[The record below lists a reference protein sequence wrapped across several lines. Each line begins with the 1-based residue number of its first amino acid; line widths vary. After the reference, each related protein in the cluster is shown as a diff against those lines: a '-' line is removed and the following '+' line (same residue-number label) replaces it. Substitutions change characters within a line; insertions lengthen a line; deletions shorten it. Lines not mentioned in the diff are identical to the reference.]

1 MGTWDWDVPA
11 AAIWWDERMHALFG
25 LAPGAFKG
33 SYEDFLGL
41 IHEEDRERIRNE
53 FARAIEART
62 ALDTEFQVAWPS
74 DGSEHVVRIRS
85 RVHCDEN
92 AELLR
97 IVGVAWDITE
107 RRQTELALAKER
119 NLLTT
124 LMENVPYVIYFKDL
138 DSRFIAVNR
147 AYAERHGFKNPADL
161 IGKSDR
167 DLFSSEHAEA
177 ALADER
183 KIIRTGK
190 PIVDYEEKE
199 TWPDRE
205 DTWVSTTK
213 MPLRDAQGHMIGT
226 FGISRDITERRQTEL
241 ALAKERNLLTTL
253 MENVPY
259 VIYFKDLDSRFIA
272 VNRAYAEWHG
282 FKNPADLIGK
292 SDRDLFSSEHAEAAL
307 ADERK
312 IIRTGKP
319 IVDYEE
325 KETWPDREDTWV
337 STTKMPLRDAQGHM
351 IGTFGISRDITEKKR
366 AAEKLAQ
373 LTEELRAKNKSLEQD
388 LEMARELQSALL
400 PQRFPNFPHHA
411 TEQDS
416 AVRFYPFFRPS
427 MIVSGDFFDVLDI
440 SDDKAGLFICDVMG
454 HGVRAALVAAIVRSV
469 VSELRA
475 LWTKP
480 GELLV
485 AINRALLGAFR
496 NSDITLFAS
505 AFYVVADLAKGQ
517 LRYANAGHPYPLH
530 LTRSANGS
538 TATASLFMGA
548 RPGPAL
554 GLFDGAKYE
563 TFRCKL
569 SSRDVVL
576 LFTDGLFEVEGSGGQ
591 LYDYQKLSRAVGD
604 RTELPVMELCRS
616 LIDEVQ
622 QFSATQEFND
632 DVCLVAMDIDRLK
645 PLLLYASTKP
655 NPE

>member
-1 MGTWDWDVPA
+1 MSKALSSSEQDRLNLALSSAEMGTWDWDVPA
-11 AAIWWDERMHALFG
+11 DAIWWDERMHALFG
-25 LAPGAFKG
+25 LAPGTFKG
-33 SYEDFLGL
+33 SYEAFLGS
-41 IHEEDRERIRNE
+41 IHEEDRERIRGE
-53 FARAIEART
+53 FAGAIAART
-62 ALDTEFQVAWPS
+62 ALDTEFLVAWPS
-74 DGSEHVVRIRS
+74 DQSQHVVRIRS

-92 AELLR
+92 AEILR

-124 LMENVPYVIYFKDL
+124 LMENLPHRIYFKDL
-138 DSRFIAVNR
+138 DSSFIAVSR
-147 AYAERHGFKNPADL
+147 ACAEWHGFTNSADM

-167 DLFSSEHAEA
+167 ELFSSEHAEA

-183 KIIRTGK
+183 EIIRTGK

-199 TWPDRE
+199 KRLDRE
-205 DTWVSTTK
+205 DTWSSTTK
-213 MPLRDAQGHMIGT
+213 MPLRDAQGHIIGT
-226 FGISRDITERRQTEL
+226 FGIS
-241 ALAKERNLLTTL
+241 
-253 MENVPY
+253 
-259 VIYFKDLDSRFIA
+259 
-272 VNRAYAEWHG
+272 H
-282 FKNPADLIGK
+282 
-292 SDRDLFSSEHAEAAL
+292 
-307 ADERK
+307 
-312 IIRTGKP
+312 
-319 IVDYEE
+319 
-325 KETWPDREDTWV
+325 
-337 STTKMPLRDAQGHM
+337 
-351 IGTFGISRDITEKKR
+351 DITEKKL
-366 AAEKLAQ
+366 AAEKLAK
-373 LTEELRAKNKSLEQD
+373 LAEELRAKNESLEQD
-388 LEMARELQSALL
+388 LEMARELQCALM

-411 TEQDS
+411 AEQDS

-440 SDDKAGLFICDVMG
+440 ADDKAGLFICDVMG

-469 VSELRA
+469 VSEMRP

-485 AINRALLGAFR
+485 AINRAMLGAFR

-505 AFYVVADLAKGQ
+505 AFYVVADLTKGQ
-517 LRYANAGHPYPLH
+517 LRYANAGHPNPLH

-538 TATASLFMGA
+538 AATASPLMGA

-576 LFTDGLFEVEGSGGQ
+576 LFTDGLFEVEGFGGE

-604 RTELPVMELCRS
+604 RTELPAVELCRS

-632 DVCLVAMDIDRLK
+632 DVCLVAMDIDRVQ
-645 PLLLYASTKP
+645 PR
-655 NPE
+655 

>member
-1 MGTWDWDVPA
+1 MSKALCNSEQDRLNLALSSAEMGTWDWDVPA

-25 LAPGAFKG
+25 LAPGTFNG
-33 SYEDFLGL
+33 SYEDFLSL
-41 IHEEDRERIRNE
+41 IHEGDRERIRGE
-53 FARAIEART
+53 FARAIAARA

-74 DGSEHVVRIRS
+74 DQSEHVVRIRS

-119 NLLTT
+119 SLLMTI
-124 LMENVPYVIYFKDL
+124 MENLPDHIYFKDL
-138 DSRFIAVNR
+138 DSRFIAASR
-147 AYAERHGFKNPADL
+147 ACAEWQGFKNPAE
-161 IGKSDR
+161 IIAKSDR
-167 DLFSSEHAEA
+167 DLFSKEHAEA

-183 KIIRTGK
+183 EIIRTGK

-213 MPLRDAQGHMIGT
+213 MPLRDAEGHI
-226 FGISRDITERRQTEL
+226 
-241 ALAKERNLLTTL
+241 
-253 MENVPY
+253 
-259 VIYFKDLDSRFIA
+259 
-272 VNRAYAEWHG
+272 
-282 FKNPADLIGK
+282 
-292 SDRDLFSSEHAEAAL
+292 
-307 ADERK
+307 
-312 IIRTGKP
+312 
-319 IVDYEE
+319 
-325 KETWPDREDTWV
+325 
-337 STTKMPLRDAQGHM
+337 

-366 AAEKLAQ
+366 AAEKLAR
-373 LTEELRAKNKSLEQD
+373 LAEELRAKNESLEQD
-388 LEMARELQSALL
+388 LEMARELQCALM

-480 GELLV
+480 GDLLV

-517 LRYANAGHPYPLH
+517 LRYANAGHPNPLH
-530 LTRSANGS
+530 LTRSRNGS
-538 TATASLFMGA
+538 AATASPLMGA

-563 TFRCKL
+563 TLSCKL

-604 RTELPVMELCRS
+604 RTELPAVELCRS

-645 PLLLYASTKP
+645 RR
-655 NPE
+655 

>member
-1 MGTWDWDVPA
+1 MSNTRHSSEQDRVSLALSSAEIGTWDWDVPTS
-11 AAIWWDERMHALFG
+11 AIWWDERMHALFG

-41 IHEEDRERIRNE
+41 IHEEDRERIRSE
-53 FARAIEART
+53 FGSAIAART
-62 ALDTEFQVAWPS
+62 ALDTEFQLAWPS
-74 DGSEHVVRIRS
+74 DQSGHVVRVRS

-124 LMENVPYVIYFKDL
+124 LMENLPQHIYFKDL
-138 DSRFIAVNR
+138 DSRFIAVSR
-147 AYAERHGFKNPADL
+147 ACAEWHGFTNPADA
-161 IGKSDR
+161 IGKNDR

-183 KIIRTGK
+183 EIIRTAK

-213 MPLRDAQGHMIGT
+213 MPLRDAQGHI
-226 FGISRDITERRQTEL
+226 
-241 ALAKERNLLTTL
+241 
-253 MENVPY
+253 
-259 VIYFKDLDSRFIA
+259 
-272 VNRAYAEWHG
+272 
-282 FKNPADLIGK
+282 
-292 SDRDLFSSEHAEAAL
+292 
-307 ADERK
+307 
-312 IIRTGKP
+312 
-319 IVDYEE
+319 
-325 KETWPDREDTWV
+325 
-337 STTKMPLRDAQGHM
+337 

-366 AAEKLAQ
+366 AAEKLAR
-373 LTEELRAKNKSLEQD
+373 LAEELRAKNESLEQD
-388 LEMARELQSALL
+388 LEMARELQCALM

-454 HGVRAALVAAIVRSV
+454 HGVRAALIAAIVRSV
-469 VSELRA
+469 VNELRA

-485 AINRALLGAFR
+485 AINRAILGALQ
-496 NSDITLFAS
+496 NTEITLFAS
-505 AFYVVADLAKGQ
+505 AFYVVADLGKGQ
-517 LRYANAGHPYPLH
+517 LRYANAGHPHPLH
-530 LTRSANGS
+530 LSRAANGS
-538 TATASLFMGA
+538 AACAAPLMGA

-563 TFRCKL
+563 TLRCKL

-591 LYDYQKLSRAVGD
+591 LYDYQKLSRAVSD
-604 RTELPVMELCRS
+604 RTELPAMELCRS
-616 LIDEVQ
+616 LIAEVQ

-632 DVCLVAMDIDRLK
+632 DVCLVAMDIDQLK
-645 PLLLYASTKP
+645 PLSA
-655 NPE
+655 

>member
-1 MGTWDWDVPA
+1 MGTWDWDLVTA
-11 AAIWWDERMHALFG
+11 EMAWDERMHALFG

-62 ALDTEFQVAWPS
+62 ALDAEFQVAWPS
-74 DGSEHVVRIRS
+74 DRSEHVVRIRS
-85 RVHCDEN
+85 AVHCDAN

-97 IVGVAWDITE
+97 IVGVGWDITE

-124 LMENVPYVIYFKDL
+124 LMENLPHKIYFKDL
-138 DSRFIAVNR
+138 DSRFIAVSR
-147 AYAERHGFKNPADL
+147 ACAEWHGFKNPADI

-183 KIIRTGK
+183 EIICTGK
-190 PIVDYEEKE
+190 PIIDYEEKE
-199 TWPDRE
+199 TRPDRE

-213 MPLRDAQGHMIGT
+213 MPLRDAQGHI
-226 FGISRDITERRQTEL
+226 
-241 ALAKERNLLTTL
+241 
-253 MENVPY
+253 
-259 VIYFKDLDSRFIA
+259 
-272 VNRAYAEWHG
+272 
-282 FKNPADLIGK
+282 
-292 SDRDLFSSEHAEAAL
+292 
-307 ADERK
+307 
-312 IIRTGKP
+312 
-319 IVDYEE
+319 
-325 KETWPDREDTWV
+325 
-337 STTKMPLRDAQGHM
+337 

-366 AAEKLAQ
+366 AAEKLAR
-373 LTEELRAKNKSLEQD
+373 LAEELRAKNESLEQD
-388 LEMARELQSALL
+388 LEMARELQSALM

-454 HGVRAALVAAIVRSV
+454 HGVRAALIAAIVRSV
-469 VSELRA
+469 VSELRS

-480 GELLV
+480 EELLA
-485 AINRALLGAFR
+485 AINRAMLGAFR

-517 LRYANAGHPYPLH
+517 LRYANAGHPHPLH

-538 TATASLFMGA
+538 TATASPLMGA

-563 TFRCKL
+563 TLRCNL

-591 LYDYQKLSRAVGD
+591 LYDYQQLSRAVD
-604 RTELPVMELCRS
+604 NRTQLPVVELCRS

-645 PLLLYASTKP
+645 PGGDKDSSQKH
-655 NPE
+655 

>member
-1 MGTWDWDVPA
+1 MSKALSSSEQDRLNLALSSAEMGTWDWDVPA
-11 AAIWWDERMHALFG
+11 DAIWWDERMHALFG
-25 LAPGAFKG
+25 LAPGTFKG
-33 SYEDFLGL
+33 SYEAFLGS
-41 IHEEDRERIRNE
+41 IHEEDRQRIRGE
-53 FARAIEART
+53 FAGAIAART

-74 DGSEHVVRIRS
+74 DQSQHVVRIRS

-92 AELLR
+92 AEILR

-124 LMENVPYVIYFKDL
+124 LMENLPHRIYFKDL
-138 DSRFIAVNR
+138 DSSFIAVSR
-147 AYAERHGFKNPADL
+147 ACAEWHGFTNSADM

-167 DLFSSEHAEA
+167 ELFSSEHAEA

-183 KIIRTGK
+183 EIIRTGK

-199 TWPDRE
+199 KRLDRE
-205 DTWVSTTK
+205 DTWSSTTK
-213 MPLRDAQGHMIGT
+213 MPLRDAQGHIIGT
-226 FGISRDITERRQTEL
+226 FGIS
-241 ALAKERNLLTTL
+241 
-253 MENVPY
+253 
-259 VIYFKDLDSRFIA
+259 
-272 VNRAYAEWHG
+272 H
-282 FKNPADLIGK
+282 
-292 SDRDLFSSEHAEAAL
+292 
-307 ADERK
+307 
-312 IIRTGKP
+312 
-319 IVDYEE
+319 
-325 KETWPDREDTWV
+325 
-337 STTKMPLRDAQGHM
+337 
-351 IGTFGISRDITEKKR
+351 DITEKKR
-366 AAEKLAQ
+366 AAEKLAK
-373 LTEELRAKNKSLEQD
+373 LAEELRAKNESLEQD
-388 LEMARELQSALL
+388 LEMARELQCALM

-411 TEQDS
+411 AEQDS

-440 SDDKAGLFICDVMG
+440 ADDKAGLFICDVMG

-469 VSELRA
+469 VSEMRP

-485 AINRALLGAFR
+485 AINRAMLGAFR

-505 AFYVVADLAKGQ
+505 AFYVVADLTKGQ
-517 LRYANAGHPYPLH
+517 LRYANAGHPNPLH

-538 TATASLFMGA
+538 AATASPLMGA

-576 LFTDGLFEVEGSGGQ
+576 LFTDGLFEVEGFGGE

-604 RTELPVMELCRS
+604 RTELPAVELCRS

-632 DVCLVAMDIDRLK
+632 DVCLVAMDIDRVQ
-645 PLLLYASTKP
+645 PR
-655 NPE
+655 